1 MGWATQLGPRPST
14 CIYDKRLATGI
25 RPSTFEPTIRSWST
39 VNIIGASV
47 SEPPLVDSTDALYI
61 YILSG
66 AYEPPE
72 GRKERPTPHYSV
84 ERHLNL
90 DGRHTSLI
98 WTYSQVGRK
107 CCFHK
112 PTRYATRPAFACCT
126 ALAMTVNELH
136 VFLSSQLKQE
146 RERKIERLGKRQA
159 LYTRLYFPRGFR
171 SRKWPSYAAICGVRD
186 TAHFRRCASS
196 SLGIFLRVYV
206 ASWLAAFRAFR
217 SHVLFFLFHRCELR
231 TSRTTSNYFTIV
243 ARAVR
248 GRYNEP
254 SIPVVFWL

>member
-1 MGWATQLGPRPST
+1 M
-14 CIYDKRLATGI
+14 YY
-25 RPSTFEPTIRSWST
+25 
-39 VNIIGASV
+39 
-47 SEPPLVDSTDALYI
+47 STDSYTPLRYSTISSAPRVCTLVLFHYASTHIQLCLLSNVFFLYSI
-61 YILSG
+61 FIVSG

-90 DGRHTSLI
+90 NGRHTSLI

-107 CCFHK
+107 CCFHNQLAMLHAQRSRC
-112 PTRYATRPAFACCT
+112 TACRT

-159 LYTRLYFPRGFR
+159 LYTRLYFPRGIR
-171 SRKWPSYAAICGVRD
+171 SRKWPSYVAICGVRD
-186 TAHFRRCASS
+186 TAYFRRCASS

-243 ARAVR
+243 AGAVR
-248 GRYNEP
+248 GRYNANTGRP
-254 SIPVVFWL
+254 AYP